1 MQRTRVAGRAKING
15 SVWRILWRLLKYIL
29 QKSHFALF
37 IAFFSVIVSA
47 GAAVIGTVFIQR
59 LIDDYITPLT
69 KATNPNFTPLLHV
82 VILMGAIYL
91 LGVLGT
97 LAYSQI
103 MIMTGQKLQKRVR
116 DDMFTHMQ
124 KLPLSYFDSNDYGD
138 IMSRYTNDVDTLRQM
153 VEQSF
158 PMFINAIFNIVFTLT
173 AMIALSPFLTLISLV
188 IFALSIFVVRTLSSK
203 SSQYFRLQQKS
214 LGNIDGY
221 IEEMLNGQKVVK
233 VFSHEKQSKAG
244 FDLRNE
250 DLRKDASMANGL
262 STMLFPI
269 MGNVGNILYVLIA
282 VVGGYFAVNHVTPI
296 TLGEIA
302 AFLQLSRSFSQPI
315 AQITMQLNSIIMGL
329 AGAQRMFQL
338 FDEPVE
344 KDSGNT
350 SLVYV
355 SEDTQHHL
363 VETSERT
370 DRWAWKTIESDGS
383 QKLTPVKG
391 HIVFNDVNFS
401 YDGKKTVLHHISLEA
416 KPGEKMAFVG
426 ATGAGKT
433 TITNMLNRFYDIS
446 SGKITYDGID
456 IRQIQ
461 KASLRLSMGIVLQD
475 TNLFTASIRDNIRYG
490 RLNATDE
497 EVVAAAKLA
506 NADSFIRNLPKGY
519 DTVIDGSGS
528 DLSQG
533 QRQLLSIARAAVADP
548 PTMIMDEATSSIDTR
563 TETLVQSGMDNLM
576 RGRTT
581 FVIAHRLSTIHN
593 SDDILV
599 IEDGRIIEEGNHEA
613 LMQEKGEY
621 YELYTGKT
629 ILE

>member
-1 MQRTRVAGRAKING
+1 MQRTRVAGRARIEG
-15 SVWRILWRLLKYIL
+15 SAWKILWRLFKYIL

-37 IAFFSVIVSA
+37 VAFFSIIVSA
-47 GAAVIGTVFIQR
+47 GAAVVGTLFIQR

-69 KATNPNFTPLLHV
+69 KVSNPDFTPLFH
-82 VILMGAIYL
+82 VILLMGGIYV
-91 LGVLGT
+91 LGVIGT
-97 LAYSQI
+97 LLYSQI
-103 MIMTGQKLQKRVR
+103 MIMTGQKLQKRIR

-124 KLPLSYFDSNDYGD
+124 KLPLRYFDSNDYGD

-153 VEQSF
+153 IEQSF
-158 PMFINAIFNIVFTLT
+158 PAFINAIFNVTFTLT
-173 AMIALSPFLTLISLV
+173 AMIALSPFLTVISLLV
-188 IFALSIFVVRTLSSK
+188 FALSIFVVRFLSGK
-203 SSQYFRLQQKS
+203 SSQFFRLQQKS

-244 FDLRNE
+244 FDLRNK

-296 TLGEIA
+296 TFGEIA

-355 SEDTQHHL
+355 SEDAQHHL

-506 NADSFIRNLPKGY
+506 NADSFIRDLPKGY

>member
-1 MQRTRVAGRAKING
+1 MQRARVAGRAKLNG
-15 SVWRILWRLLKYIL
+15 SAWKIMWRLLKYIL

-47 GAAVIGTVFIQR
+47 GAAVIGTLFIQR
-59 LIDDYITPLT
+59 LIDDYIMPLA
-69 KATNPNFTPLLHV
+69 KAANPNFTPLWHM
-82 VILMGAIYL
+82 IMLMGGIYL
-91 LGVLGT
+91 LGVIGT
-97 LAYSQI
+97 LLYSQI
-103 MIMTGQKLQKRVR
+103 MIMTGQKLQKRIR
-116 DDMFTHMQ
+116 DDMFSHMQ

-153 VEQSF
+153 IEQSF
-158 PMFINAIFNIVFTLT
+158 PMFINAIFNIVFTLV
-173 AMIALSPFLTLISLV
+173 AMISLSPFLTIVSLV
-188 IFALSIFVVRTLSSK
+188 VFALSILVVRKLSSK

-221 IEEMLNGQKVVK
+221 IEEMLNGQKIIK
-233 VFSHEKQSKAG
+233 VFSHEAQAKAG
-244 FDLRNE
+244 FDVRNE
-250 DLRKDASMANGL
+250 ELRKDASLANGL

-282 VVGGYFAVNHVTPI
+282 VIGGFFAVNQITPI

-315 AQITMQLNSIIMGL
+315 AQITMQLNAIIMGL

-344 KDSGNT
+344 QDSGNT
-350 SLVYV
+350 TLVYV
-355 SEDTQHHL
+355 TQNDHGEL
-363 VETSERT
+363 KETNERT
-370 DRWAWKTIESDGS
+370 DQWAWKTVTDEGHT
-383 QKLTPVKG
+383 QLTPVLG
-391 HIVFNDVNFS
+391 HIIFEDVSFS

-416 KPGEKMAFVG
+416 KPGQKMAFVG

-433 TITNMLNRFYDIS
+433 TITNMLNRFYDIE

-456 IRQIQ
+456 IKQIR
-461 KASLRLSMGIVLQD
+461 KASLRLSMGIVLQE
-475 TNLFTASIRDNIRYG
+475 TTLFTASIRDNIRYG

-506 NADSFIRNLPKGY
+506 NADGFIRNLPNGY

-533 QRQLLSIARAAVADP
+533 QRQLLSIARAAIADP

-563 TETLVQSGMDNLM
+563 TERLVQTGMDNLM
-576 RGRTT
+576 QDRTT
-581 FVIAHRLSTIHN
+581 FVIAHRLSTLHN
-593 SDDILV
+593 SDVILV
-599 IEDGRIIEEGNHEA
+599 IDDGRVVASGTHES
-613 LMQEKGEY
+613 LMAQKGEY

-629 ILE
+629 ALA

>member
-1 MQRTRVAGRAKING
+1 M
-15 SVWRILWRLLKYIL
+15 WRLLKYIL

-47 GAAVIGTVFIQR
+47 GAAVIGTLFIQR
-59 LIDDYITPLT
+59 LIDDYIMPLA
-69 KATNPNFTPLLHV
+69 KAANPNFTPLWHM
-82 VILMGAIYL
+82 IMLMGGIYL
-91 LGVLGT
+91 LGVIGT
-97 LAYSQI
+97 LLYSQI
-103 MIMTGQKLQKRVR
+103 MIMTGQKLQKRIR
-116 DDMFTHMQ
+116 DDMFSHMQ

-153 VEQSF
+153 IEQSF
-158 PMFINAIFNIVFTLT
+158 PMFINAIFNIVFTLV
-173 AMIALSPFLTLISLV
+173 AMISLSPFLTIVSLV
-188 IFALSIFVVRTLSSK
+188 VFALSILVVRKLSSK

-221 IEEMLNGQKVVK
+221 IEEMLNGQKVIK
-233 VFSHEKQSKAG
+233 VFSHEAQAKAG
-244 FDLRNE
+244 FDVRNE
-250 DLRKDASMANGL
+250 ELRKDASLANGL

-282 VVGGYFAVNHVTPI
+282 VIGGYFAVNQITPI

-315 AQITMQLNSIIMGL
+315 AQITMQLNAIIMGL

-344 KDSGNT
+344 QDSGNT
-350 SLVYV
+350 TLVYV
-355 SEDTQHHL
+355 TQNDHGEL
-363 VETSERT
+363 KETSERT
-370 DRWAWKTIESDGS
+370 DQWAWKTVTDEGHT
-383 QKLTPVKG
+383 QLTPVLG
-391 HIVFNDVNFS
+391 HIIFEDVSFS

-416 KPGEKMAFVG
+416 KPGQKMAFVG

-433 TITNMLNRFYDIS
+433 TITNMLNRFYDIE

-456 IRQIQ
+456 IKQIR
-461 KASLRLSMGIVLQD
+461 KASLRLSMGIVLQE
-475 TNLFTASIRDNIRYG
+475 TTLFTASIRDNIRYG

-506 NADSFIRNLPKGY
+506 NADGFIRNLPNGY

-533 QRQLLSIARAAVADP
+533 QRQLLSIARAAIADP

-563 TETLVQSGMDNLM
+563 TERLVQTGMDNLM
-576 RGRTT
+576 QDRTT
-581 FVIAHRLSTIHN
+581 FVIAHRLSTVHN
-593 SDDILV
+593 SDVILV
-599 IEDGRIIEEGNHEA
+599 IDDGRVVAAGTHES
-613 LMQEKGEY
+613 LMAQKGEY

-629 ILE
+629 ALA

>member
-1 MQRTRVAGRAKING
+1 MQRTRVAGRAKLNG
-15 SVWRILWRLLKYIL
+15 SAWQILWRLLKYIM

-47 GAAVIGTVFIQR
+47 GASVVGTLFIQR
-59 LIDDYITPLT
+59 LIDDYITPLL
-69 KATNPNFTPLLHV
+69 KVAHPNFTPLFHMI
-82 VILMGAIYL
+82 ILMGAIYL
-91 LGVLGT
+91 LGVIGT
-97 LAYSQI
+97 LLYSQL
-103 MIMTGQKLQKRVR
+103 MIMTGQKLQKRIR
-116 DDMFTHMQ
+116 DEMFTHMQ
-124 KLPLSYFDSNDYGD
+124 ELPLSYFDSNDYGD
-138 IMSRYTNDVDTLRQM
+138 VMSRYKNDVDTLRQM

-158 PMFINAIFNIVFTLT
+158 PMFINAIFNMVFTLT
-173 AMIALSPFLTLISLV
+173 AMITLSPTLTIISLLV
-188 IFALSIFVVRTLSSK
+188 FALSIFIVRKLSSK
-203 SSQYFRLQQKS
+203 SSEYFRKQQTA

-221 IEEMLNGQKVVK
+221 IEEMLNGQKVIK
-233 VFSHEKQSKAG
+233 VFSHEDQSKAG
-244 FDLRNE
+244 FDTRNE
-250 DLRKDASMANGL
+250 DLRQDASMANGL

-302 AFLQLSRSFSQPI
+302 AFVQLSRSFSQPI

-344 KDSGNT
+344 QDSGNT
-350 SLVYV
+350 TLVYV
-355 SEDTQHHL
+355 QEDAQHNL
-363 VETSERT
+363 TETSDRT
-370 DRWAWKTIESDGS
+370 DKWAWKTVETDGS
-383 QKLTPVKG
+383 VKLTPVKG
-391 HIVFNDVNFS
+391 HIEFKDVSFS
-401 YDGKKTVLHHISLEA
+401 YDGKKTVLHHISLDA

-446 SGKITYDGID
+446 SGKIIYDGID
-456 IRQIQ
+456 IKQIQ

-490 RLNATDE
+490 RLDATNE
-497 EVVAAAKLA
+497 EVVVAAKLA
-506 NADSFIRNLPKGY
+506 NADSFIRNLPKVY
-519 DTVIDGSGS
+519 DTIIDGSGS

-533 QRQLLSIARAAVADP
+533 QRQLLSIARAAIADP

-563 TETLVQSGMDNLM
+563 TEALVQSGMDNLM
-576 RGRTT
+576 HGRTT
-581 FVIAHRLSTIHN
+581 FVIAHRLSTIHK

-613 LMQEKGEY
+613 LMQNKGEY

>member
-1 MQRTRVAGRAKING
+1 
-15 SVWRILWRLLKYIL
+15 
-29 QKSHFALF
+29 
-37 IAFFSVIVSA
+37 
-47 GAAVIGTVFIQR
+47 
-59 LIDDYITPLT
+59 
-69 KATNPNFTPLLHV
+69 
-82 VILMGAIYL
+82 
-91 LGVLGT
+91 
-97 LAYSQI
+97 
-103 MIMTGQKLQKRVR
+103 
-116 DDMFTHMQ
+116 
-124 KLPLSYFDSNDYGD
+124 
-138 IMSRYTNDVDTLRQM
+138 
-153 VEQSF
+153 
-158 PMFINAIFNIVFTLT
+158 
-173 AMIALSPFLTLISLV
+173 
-188 IFALSIFVVRTLSSK
+188 
-203 SSQYFRLQQKS
+203 
-214 LGNIDGY
+214 
-221 IEEMLNGQKVVK
+221 
-233 VFSHEKQSKAG
+233 
-244 FDLRNE
+244 
-250 DLRKDASMANGL
+250 
-262 STMLFPI
+262 MLFPI

-302 AFLQLSRSFSQPI
+302 AFVQLSRSFSQPI

-344 KDSGNT
+344 QDSGNT
-350 SLVYV
+350 TLVYV
-355 SEDTQHHL
+355 QEDAQHNL
-363 VETSERT
+363 TETSDRT
-370 DRWAWKTIESDGS
+370 DKWAWKTVETDGS
-383 QKLTPVKG
+383 VKLTPVKG
-391 HIVFNDVNFS
+391 HIEFKDVSFS
-401 YDGKKTVLHHISLEA
+401 YDGKKTVLHHISLDA

-446 SGKITYDGID
+446 SGQIIYDGID
-456 IRQIQ
+456 IKQIQ

-475 TNLFTASIRDNIRYG
+475 TNLFTASIRDNIHYG
-490 RLNATDE
+490 RLDATNE

-533 QRQLLSIARAAVADP
+533 QRQLLSIARAAIADP

-563 TETLVQSGMDNLM
+563 TEALVQSGMDNLM
-576 RGRTT
+576 HGRTT

-613 LMQEKGEY
+613 LMQNKGEY

>member
-1 MQRTRVAGRAKING
+1 MQRARVAGRAKLNG
-15 SVWRILWRLLKYIL
+15 SAWKIMWRLLKYIL

-47 GAAVIGTVFIQR
+47 GAAVIGTLFIQR
-59 LIDDYITPLT
+59 LIDDYIMPLA
-69 KATNPNFTPLLHV
+69 KAANPNFTPLWHM
-82 VILMGAIYL
+82 IMLMGGIYL
-91 LGVLGT
+91 LGVIGT
-97 LAYSQI
+97 LLYSQI
-103 MIMTGQKLQKRVR
+103 MIMTGQKLQKRIR
-116 DDMFTHMQ
+116 DDMFSHMQ

-153 VEQSF
+153 IEQSF
-158 PMFINAIFNIVFTLT
+158 PMFINAIFNIVFTLV
-173 AMIALSPFLTLISLV
+173 AMISLSPFLTIVSLV
-188 IFALSIFVVRTLSSK
+188 VFALSILVVRKLSSK

-221 IEEMLNGQKVVK
+221 IEEMLNGQKVIK
-233 VFSHEKQSKAG
+233 VFSHEAQAKAG
-244 FDLRNE
+244 FDVRNE
-250 DLRKDASMANGL
+250 ELRKDASLANGL

-282 VVGGYFAVNHVTPI
+282 VIGGYFAVNQITPI

-315 AQITMQLNSIIMGL
+315 AQITMQLNAIIMGL

-344 KDSGNT
+344 QDSGNT
-350 SLVYV
+350 TLVYV
-355 SEDTQHHL
+355 TQNDHGEL
-363 VETSERT
+363 KETSERT
-370 DRWAWKTIESDGS
+370 DQWAWKTVTDEGHT
-383 QKLTPVKG
+383 QLTPVLG
-391 HIVFNDVNFS
+391 HIIFEDVSFS

-416 KPGEKMAFVG
+416 KPGQKMAFVG

-433 TITNMLNRFYDIS
+433 TITNMLNRFYDIE

-456 IRQIQ
+456 IKQIR
-461 KASLRLSMGIVLQD
+461 KASLRLSMGIVLQE
-475 TNLFTASIRDNIRYG
+475 TTLFTASIRDNIRYG

-506 NADSFIRNLPKGY
+506 NADGFIRNLPNGY

-533 QRQLLSIARAAVADP
+533 QRQLLSIARAAIADP

-563 TETLVQSGMDNLM
+563 TERLVQTGMDNLM
-576 RGRTT
+576 QDRTT
-581 FVIAHRLSTIHN
+581 FVIAHRLSTVHN
-593 SDDILV
+593 SDVILV
-599 IEDGRIIEEGNHEA
+599 IDDGRVVAAGTHES
-613 LMQEKGEY
+613 LMAQKGEY

-629 ILE
+629 ALA

>member
-1 MQRTRVAGRAKING
+1 MQRTRVAGRARIEG
-15 SVWRILWRLLKYIL
+15 SAWKILWRLFKYIL

-37 IAFFSVIVSA
+37 VAFFSIIVSA
-47 GAAVIGTVFIQR
+47 GAAVVGTLFIQR

-69 KATNPNFTPLLHV
+69 KVSNPDFTPLFH
-82 VILMGAIYL
+82 VILLMGGIYV
-91 LGVLGT
+91 LGVIGT
-97 LAYSQI
+97 LLYSQI
-103 MIMTGQKLQKRVR
+103 MIMTGQKLQKRIR

-124 KLPLSYFDSNDYGD
+124 KLPLRYFDSNDYGD

-153 VEQSF
+153 IEQSF
-158 PMFINAIFNIVFTLT
+158 PAFINAIFNVTFTLT
-173 AMIALSPFLTLISLV
+173 AMIALSPFLTVISLLV
-188 IFALSIFVVRTLSSK
+188 FALSIFVVRFLSGK
-203 SSQYFRLQQKS
+203 SSQFFRLQQKS

-221 IEEMLNGQKVVK
+221 IEEMLNGQKVIK

-244 FDLRNE
+244 FDTRNE
-250 DLRKDASMANGL
+250 DLRRDASLANGL

-269 MGNVGNILYVLIA
+269 MGNAGNILYILIA
-282 VVGGYFAVNHVTPI
+282 VVGGYFAVNHVTAI

-344 KDSGNT
+344 QDSGNT

-355 SEDTQHHL
+355 LEDTQHHL

-391 HIVFNDVNFS
+391 HIVFDDVNFS

-506 NADSFIRNLPKGY
+506 NADSFIRDLPKGY

>member
-1 MQRTRVAGRAKING
+1 MQRARVAGRAKLNG
-15 SVWRILWRLLKYIL
+15 SAWKIMWRLLKYIL

-47 GAAVIGTVFIQR
+47 GAAVIGTLFIQR
-59 LIDDYITPLT
+59 LIDDYIMPLA
-69 KATNPNFTPLLHV
+69 KAANPNFTPLWHM
-82 VILMGAIYL
+82 IMLMGGIYL
-91 LGVLGT
+91 LGVIGT
-97 LAYSQI
+97 LLYSQI
-103 MIMTGQKLQKRVR
+103 MIMTGQKLQKRIR
-116 DDMFTHMQ
+116 DDMFSHMQ

-153 VEQSF
+153 IEQSF
-158 PMFINAIFNIVFTLT
+158 PMFINAIFNIVFTLV
-173 AMIALSPFLTLISLV
+173 AMISLSPFLTIVSLV
-188 IFALSIFVVRTLSSK
+188 VFALSILVVRKLSSK

-221 IEEMLNGQKVVK
+221 IEEMLNGQKVIK
-233 VFSHEKQSKAG
+233 VFSHEAQAKVG
-244 FDLRNE
+244 FDVRNE
-250 DLRKDASMANGL
+250 ELRKDASLANGL

-282 VVGGYFAVNHVTPI
+282 VIGGYFAVNQITPI

-315 AQITMQLNSIIMGL
+315 AQITMQLNAIIMGL

-344 KDSGNT
+344 QDSGNT
-350 SLVYV
+350 TLVYV
-355 SEDTQHHL
+355 TQNDHGEL
-363 VETSERT
+363 KETSERT
-370 DRWAWKTIESDGS
+370 DRWAWKTVTDEGHT
-383 QKLTPVKG
+383 QLTPVLG
-391 HIVFNDVNFS
+391 HIIFEDVSFS

-416 KPGEKMAFVG
+416 KPGQKMAFVG

-433 TITNMLNRFYDIS
+433 TITNMLNRFYDIE

-456 IRQIQ
+456 IKQIR
-461 KASLRLSMGIVLQD
+461 KASLRLSMGIVLQE
-475 TNLFTASIRDNIRYG
+475 TTLFTASIRDNIRYG

-506 NADSFIRNLPKGY
+506 NADGFIRNLPNGY

-533 QRQLLSIARAAVADP
+533 QRQLLSIARAAIADP

-563 TETLVQSGMDNLM
+563 TERLVQTGMDNLM
-576 RGRTT
+576 QDRTT
-581 FVIAHRLSTIHN
+581 FVIAHRLSTVHN
-593 SDDILV
+593 SDVILV
-599 IEDGRIIEEGNHEA
+599 IDDGRVVASGTHES
-613 LMQEKGEY
+613 LMAQKGEY

-629 ILE
+629 ALA

>member
-1 MQRTRVAGRAKING
+1 MQRTRVAGRAKLDG
-15 SVWRILWRLLKYIL
+15 SAWKILWRLLRYIL
-29 QKSHFALF
+29 QKSRFALF

-47 GAAVIGTVFIQR
+47 GAAVIGTLFIQR
-59 LIDDYITPLT
+59 LIDDYITPLM
-69 KATNPNFTPLLHV
+69 KAANPNFTPLLHA
-82 VILMGAIYL
+82 VIIMGAIYL
-91 LGVLGT
+91 LGVIGT
-97 LAYSQI
+97 LMYSQI
-103 MIMTGQKLQKRVR
+103 MIMTGQKLQNRIR
-116 DDMFTHMQ
+116 DDMFKHMQ

-158 PMFINAIFNIVFTLT
+158 PMFINAIFNIVFTLS
-173 AMIALSPFLTLISLV
+173 AMIALSPFLTVVSLL

-203 SSQYFRLQQKS
+203 SSAYFRLQQKS
-214 LGNIDGY
+214 LGDIDGY
-221 IEEMLNGQKVVK
+221 IEEMLNGQKVIK
-233 VFSHEKQSKAG
+233 IFSHEKQSKAG
-244 FDLRNE
+244 FDVRNE
-250 DLRKDASMANGL
+250 ELRRDASLANGL

-282 VVGGYFAVNHVTPI
+282 VVGGYFAVNHVTAI

-315 AQITMQLNSIIMGL
+315 AQITMQLNAIIMGL

-344 KDSGNT
+344 QDSGNT
-350 SLVYV
+350 TLVYV
-355 SEDTQHHL
+355 TENAQHEL
-363 VETSERT
+363 VETDHRT
-370 DRWAWKTIESDGS
+370 EQWAWKSVATDGAVT
-383 QKLTPVKG
+383 LTPVKG
-391 HIVFNDVNFS
+391 HIVFEDVNFS
-401 YDGKKTVLHHISLEA
+401 YDGKKTILHHISLEA

-456 IRQIQ
+456 IKQIK

-475 TNLFTASIRDNIRYG
+475 TTLFTASIRDNIRYG

-497 EVVAAAKLA
+497 EVVQAAKLA
-506 NADSFIRNLPKGY
+506 NADSFIRSLPHGY

-533 QRQLLSIARAAVADP
+533 QRQLLSIARAAIADP

-563 TETLVQSGMDNLM
+563 TETMVQTGMDNLM
-576 RGRTT
+576 KGRTT
-581 FVIAHRLSTIHN
+581 FVIAHRLSTVHN
-593 SDDILV
+593 SDEILV
-599 IEDGRIIEEGNHEA
+599 IEDGRIIEDGNHEA
-613 LMQEKGEY
+613 LMKEKGEY

-629 ILE
+629 ALE

>member
-1 MQRTRVAGRAKING
+1 MQRTRVAGRAKLNG
-15 SVWRILWRLLKYIL
+15 SAWQILWRLLKYIM

-47 GAAVIGTVFIQR
+47 GASVVGTLFIQR
-59 LIDDYITPLT
+59 LIDDYITPLL
-69 KATNPNFTPLLHV
+69 KVAHPNFTPLFHMI
-82 VILMGAIYL
+82 ILMGAIYL
-91 LGVLGT
+91 LGVIGT
-97 LAYSQI
+97 LLYSQL
-103 MIMTGQKLQKRVR
+103 MIMTGQKLQKRIR
-116 DDMFTHMQ
+116 DEMFTHMQ
-124 KLPLSYFDSNDYGD
+124 ELPLSYFDSNDYGD
-138 IMSRYTNDVDTLRQM
+138 VMSRYKNDVDTLRQM

-158 PMFINAIFNIVFTLT
+158 PMFINAIFNMVFTLT
-173 AMIALSPFLTLISLV
+173 AMITLSPTLTIISLLV
-188 IFALSIFVVRTLSSK
+188 FALSIFIVRKLSSK
-203 SSQYFRLQQKS
+203 SSEYFRKQQTA

-221 IEEMLNGQKVVK
+221 IEEMLNGQKVIK
-233 VFSHEKQSKAG
+233 VFSHEDQSKAG
-244 FDLRNE
+244 FDTRNE
-250 DLRKDASMANGL
+250 DLRQDASMANGL

-302 AFLQLSRSFSQPI
+302 AFVQLSRSFSQPI

-344 KDSGNT
+344 QDSGNT
-350 SLVYV
+350 TLVYV
-355 SEDTQHHL
+355 QEDAQHNL
-363 VETSERT
+363 TETSDRT
-370 DRWAWKTIESDGS
+370 DKWAWKTVETDGS
-383 QKLTPVKG
+383 VKLTPVKG
-391 HIVFNDVNFS
+391 HIEFKDVSFS
-401 YDGKKTVLHHISLEA
+401 YDGKKTVLHHISLDA

-446 SGKITYDGID
+446 SGQIIYDGID
-456 IRQIQ
+456 IKQIQ

-490 RLNATDE
+490 RLDATNE
-497 EVVAAAKLA
+497 EVVVAAKLA
-506 NADSFIRNLPKGY
+506 NADSFIRNLPKVY
-519 DTVIDGSGS
+519 DTIIDGSGS

-533 QRQLLSIARAAVADP
+533 QRQLLSIARAAIADP

-563 TETLVQSGMDNLM
+563 TEALVQSGMDNLM
-576 RGRTT
+576 HGRTT
-581 FVIAHRLSTIHN
+581 FVIAHRLSTIHK

-613 LMQEKGEY
+613 LMQNKGEY

>member
-1 MQRTRVAGRAKING
+1 MQRTRVVGRARIEG
-15 SVWRILWRLLKYIL
+15 SAWKILWRLFKYIL

-37 IAFFSVIVSA
+37 VAFFSIIVSA
-47 GAAVIGTVFIQR
+47 GAAVVGTLFIQR

-69 KATNPNFTPLLHV
+69 KVSNPDFTPLFH
-82 VILMGAIYL
+82 VILLMGGIYV
-91 LGVLGT
+91 LGVIGT
-97 LAYSQI
+97 LLYSQI
-103 MIMTGQKLQKRVR
+103 MIMTGQKLQKRIR

-124 KLPLSYFDSNDYGD
+124 KLPLRYFDSNDYGD

-153 VEQSF
+153 IEQSF
-158 PMFINAIFNIVFTLT
+158 PAFINAIFNVTFTLT
-173 AMIALSPFLTLISLV
+173 AMIALSPFLTVISLLV
-188 IFALSIFVVRTLSSK
+188 FALSIFVVRFLSGK
-203 SSQYFRLQQKS
+203 SSQFFRLQQKS

-244 FDLRNE
+244 FDLRNK

-355 SEDTQHHL
+355 SEDAQHHL

-506 NADSFIRNLPKGY
+506 NADSFIRDLPKGY

>member
-1 MQRTRVAGRAKING
+1 MQRTRVAGRAKLDG
-15 SVWRILWRLLKYIL
+15 SAWQILWRLLKYIM

-47 GAAVIGTVFIQR
+47 GASVVGTLFIQR
-59 LIDDYITPLT
+59 LIDDYITPLM
-69 KATNPNFTPLLHV
+69 KVAHPNFTPLLHMI
-82 VILMGAIYL
+82 ILMGAIYL
-91 LGVLGT
+91 LGVIGT
-97 LAYSQI
+97 LLYSQL
-103 MIMTGQKLQKRVR
+103 MIMTGQKLQKRIR
-116 DDMFTHMQ
+116 DEMFTHMQ
-124 KLPLSYFDSNDYGD
+124 QLPLSYFDSNDYGD
-138 IMSRYTNDVDTLRQM
+138 VMSRYTNDVDTLRQM

-158 PMFINAIFNIVFTLT
+158 PMFINALFNVVFTLT
-173 AMIALSPFLTLISLV
+173 AMITLSPTLTIISLIV
-188 IFALSIFVVRTLSSK
+188 FALSIFIVRKLSSK
-203 SSQYFRLQQKS
+203 SSYYFRMQQKA

-221 IEEMLNGQKVVK
+221 IEEMLNGQKVIK
-233 VFSHEKQSKAG
+233 VFSHEDQAKAG
-244 FDLRNE
+244 FDKRNE
-250 DLRKDASMANGL
+250 ALRQDASMANGL

-282 VVGGYFAVNHVTPI
+282 VVGGYFAVNHITPI

-302 AFLQLSRSFSQPI
+302 AFVQLSRSFSQPI

-344 KDSGNT
+344 QDSGDT
-350 SLVYV
+350 TLVYV
-355 SEDTQHHL
+355 TENEQHEL
-363 VETSERT
+363 TETSERT
-370 DRWAWKTIESDGS
+370 DKWAWKTPEKDGNV
-383 QKLTPVKG
+383 KLTPVKG
-391 HIVFNDVNFS
+391 HIEFKDVSFS
-401 YDGKKTVLHHISLEA
+401 YDGKKTVLHHISLDA

-446 SGKITYDGID
+446 SGQILYDGID
-456 IRQIQ
+456 IQNIQ

-497 EVVAAAKLA
+497 EAVEAAKLA

-533 QRQLLSIARAAVADP
+533 QRQLLSIARAAIADP

-563 TETLVQSGMDNLM
+563 TEALVQSGMDNLM
-576 RGRTT
+576 KGRTT

-593 SDDILV
+593 SDEILV
-599 IEDGRIIEEGNHEA
+599 IEDGRIIEAGNHES

>member
-1 MQRTRVAGRAKING
+1 MQRTRVAGRARIEG
-15 SVWRILWRLLKYIL
+15 SAWKILWRLFKYIL

-37 IAFFSVIVSA
+37 VAFFSIIVSA
-47 GAAVIGTVFIQR
+47 GAAVVGTLFIQR

-69 KATNPNFTPLLHV
+69 KVSNPDFTPLFH
-82 VILMGAIYL
+82 VILLMGGIYV
-91 LGVLGT
+91 LGVIGT
-97 LAYSQI
+97 LLYSQI
-103 MIMTGQKLQKRVR
+103 MIMTGQKLQKRIR

-124 KLPLSYFDSNDYGD
+124 KLPLRYFDSNDYGD

-153 VEQSF
+153 IEQSF
-158 PMFINAIFNIVFTLT
+158 PAFINAIFNVTFTLT
-173 AMIALSPFLTLISLV
+173 AMIALSPFLTVISLLV
-188 IFALSIFVVRTLSSK
+188 FALSIFVVRFLSGK
-203 SSQYFRLQQKS
+203 SSQFFRLQQKS

-244 FDLRNE
+244 FDLRNK

-355 SEDTQHHL
+355 SEDAQHHL

-506 NADSFIRNLPKGY
+506 NADSFIRDLPKGY

>member
-1 MQRTRVAGRAKING
+1 MQRARVAGRAKLNG
-15 SVWRILWRLLKYIL
+15 SAWKIMWRLLKYIL

-47 GAAVIGTVFIQR
+47 GAAVIGTLFIQR
-59 LIDDYITPLT
+59 LIDDYIMPLA
-69 KATNPNFTPLLHV
+69 KAANPNFTPLWHM
-82 VILMGAIYL
+82 IMLMGGIYL
-91 LGVLGT
+91 LGVIGT
-97 LAYSQI
+97 LLYSQI
-103 MIMTGQKLQKRVR
+103 MIMTGQKLQKRIR
-116 DDMFTHMQ
+116 DDMFSHMQ

-153 VEQSF
+153 IEQSF
-158 PMFINAIFNIVFTLT
+158 PMFINAIFNIVFTLV
-173 AMIALSPFLTLISLV
+173 AMISLSPFLTIVSLV
-188 IFALSIFVVRTLSSK
+188 VFALSILVVRKLSSK

-221 IEEMLNGQKVVK
+221 IEEMLNGQKIIK
-233 VFSHEKQSKAG
+233 VFSHEAQAKAG
-244 FDLRNE
+244 FDVRNE
-250 DLRKDASMANGL
+250 ELRKDASLANGL

-282 VVGGYFAVNHVTPI
+282 VIGGYFAVNQITPI

-315 AQITMQLNSIIMGL
+315 AQITMQLNAIIMGL

-344 KDSGNT
+344 QDSGNT
-350 SLVYV
+350 TLVYV
-355 SEDTQHHL
+355 TQNDHGEL
-363 VETSERT
+363 KETNERT
-370 DRWAWKTIESDGS
+370 DQWAWKTVTDEGHT
-383 QKLTPVKG
+383 QLTPVLG
-391 HIVFNDVNFS
+391 HIIFEDVSFS

-416 KPGEKMAFVG
+416 KPGQKMAFVG

-433 TITNMLNRFYDIS
+433 TITNMLNRFYDIE

-456 IRQIQ
+456 IKQIR
-461 KASLRLSMGIVLQD
+461 KASLRLSMGIVLQE
-475 TNLFTASIRDNIRYG
+475 TTLFTASIRDNIRYG

-506 NADSFIRNLPKGY
+506 NADGFIRNLPNGY

-533 QRQLLSIARAAVADP
+533 QRQLLSIARAAIADP

-563 TETLVQSGMDNLM
+563 TERLVQTGMDNLM
-576 RGRTT
+576 QDRTT
-581 FVIAHRLSTIHN
+581 FVIAHRLSTLHN
-593 SDDILV
+593 SDVILV
-599 IEDGRIIEEGNHEA
+599 IDDGRVVASGTHES
-613 LMQEKGEY
+613 LMAQKGEY

-629 ILE
+629 ALA

>member
-1 MQRTRVAGRAKING
+1 MQRTRVAGRAKLDG
-15 SVWRILWRLLKYIL
+15 SAWQILWRLLKYIL

-47 GAAVIGTVFIQR
+47 GASVIGTLFIQR
-59 LIDDYITPLT
+59 LIDDYITPLM
-69 KATNPNFTPLLHV
+69 KVAHPNFTPLLHMI
-82 VILMGAIYL
+82 ILMGAIYL
-91 LGVLGT
+91 LGVVGT
-97 LAYSQI
+97 LLYSQL
-103 MIMTGQKLQKRVR
+103 MIMTGQKLQKRIR
-116 DDMFTHMQ
+116 DEMFTHMQ

-138 IMSRYTNDVDTLRQM
+138 VMSRYTNDVDTLRQM

-158 PMFINAIFNIVFTLT
+158 PMFINALFNIVFTLT
-173 AMIALSPFLTLISLV
+173 AMITLSPMLTIISLV
-188 IFALSIFVVRTLSSK
+188 IFALSVFIVRKLSSK
-203 SSQYFRLQQKS
+203 SSYYFRMQQKS

-221 IEEMLNGQKVVK
+221 IEEMLNGQKVIK

-244 FDLRNE
+244 FDTRNE
-250 DLRKDASMANGL
+250 ELRQDASMANGL

-282 VVGGYFAVNHVTPI
+282 VVGGYLAVNHVTPI

-302 AFLQLSRSFSQPI
+302 AFVQLSRSFSQPI

-344 KDSGNT
+344 QDSGNT
-350 SLVYV
+350 TLVYV
-355 SEDTQHHL
+355 TENEQHVL
-363 VETSERT
+363 TETSDRT
-370 DRWAWKTIESDGS
+370 DKWAWKTVEADGTV
-383 QKLTPVKG
+383 KLIPVKG
-391 HIVFNDVNFS
+391 HIQFKDVSFS
-401 YDGKKTVLHHISLEA
+401 YDGKKTVLHHISLDA

-446 SGKITYDGID
+446 SGQIIYDGID
-456 IRQIQ
+456 IKQIQ

-490 RLNATDE
+490 RLEATDE
-497 EVVAAAKLA
+497 EVIAAAKLA
-506 NADSFIRNLPKGY
+506 NADSFIRNLPRGY

-533 QRQLLSIARAAVADP
+533 QRQLLSIARAAIADP

-563 TETLVQSGMDNLM
+563 TEALVQSGMDNLM
-576 RGRTT
+576 KGRTT

-593 SDDILV
+593 SDEILV
-599 IEDGRIIEEGNHEA
+599 IEDGKIIEAGNHES
-613 LMQEKGEY
+613 LMEEKGEY

>member
-1 MQRTRVAGRAKING
+1 MQRTRVAGRAKLDG
-15 SVWRILWRLLKYIL
+15 SAWQILWRLLKYIM

-47 GAAVIGTVFIQR
+47 GASVVGTLFIQR
-59 LIDDYITPLT
+59 LIDDYITPLM
-69 KATNPNFTPLLHV
+69 KVAHPNFTPLLHMI
-82 VILMGAIYL
+82 ILMGAIYL
-91 LGVLGT
+91 LGVIGT
-97 LAYSQI
+97 LLYSQL
-103 MIMTGQKLQKRVR
+103 MIMTGQKLQKRIR
-116 DDMFTHMQ
+116 DEMFTHMQ
-124 KLPLSYFDSNDYGD
+124 QLPLSYFDSNDYGD
-138 IMSRYTNDVDTLRQM
+138 VMSRYTNDVDTLRQM

-158 PMFINAIFNIVFTLT
+158 PMFINALFNVVFTLT
-173 AMIALSPFLTLISLV
+173 AMITLSPTLTIISLIV
-188 IFALSIFVVRTLSSK
+188 FALSIFIVRKLSSK
-203 SSQYFRLQQKS
+203 SSYYFRMQQKA

-221 IEEMLNGQKVVK
+221 IEEMLNGQKVIK
-233 VFSHEKQSKAG
+233 VFSHEDQAKAG
-244 FDLRNE
+244 FDKRNE
-250 DLRKDASMANGL
+250 ALRQDASMANGL

-282 VVGGYFAVNHVTPI
+282 VVGGYFAVNHITPI

-302 AFLQLSRSFSQPI
+302 AFVQLSRSFSQPI

-344 KDSGNT
+344 QDSGDT
-350 SLVYV
+350 TLVYV
-355 SEDTQHHL
+355 TENEQHEL
-363 VETSERT
+363 TETSERT
-370 DRWAWKTIESDGS
+370 DKWAWKTPEKDGNV
-383 QKLTPVKG
+383 KLTPVKG
-391 HIVFNDVNFS
+391 HIEFKDVSFS
-401 YDGKKTVLHHISLEA
+401 YDGKKTVLHHISLDA

-446 SGKITYDGID
+446 SGQILYDGID
-456 IRQIQ
+456 IQNIQ

-497 EVVAAAKLA
+497 EVVEAAKLA
-506 NADSFIRNLPKGY
+506 NADSFIRNLLKGY

-533 QRQLLSIARAAVADP
+533 QRQLLSIARAAIADP

-563 TETLVQSGMDNLM
+563 TEALVQSGMDNLM
-576 RGRTT
+576 KGRTT

-593 SDDILV
+593 SDEILV
-599 IEDGRIIEEGNHEA
+599 IEDGRIIEAGNHES

>member
-1 MQRTRVAGRAKING
+1 MQRARVAGRAKLNG
-15 SVWRILWRLLKYIL
+15 SAWKIMWRLLKYIL

-47 GAAVIGTVFIQR
+47 GAAVIGTLFIQR
-59 LIDDYITPLT
+59 LIDDYIMPLA
-69 KATNPNFTPLLHV
+69 KAANPNFTPLWHM
-82 VILMGAIYL
+82 IMLMGGIYL
-91 LGVLGT
+91 LGVIGT
-97 LAYSQI
+97 LLYSQI
-103 MIMTGQKLQKRVR
+103 MIMTGQKLQKRIR
-116 DDMFTHMQ
+116 DDMFSHMQ

-153 VEQSF
+153 IEQSF
-158 PMFINAIFNIVFTLT
+158 PMFINAIFNIVFTLV
-173 AMIALSPFLTLISLV
+173 AMISLSPFLTIVSLV
-188 IFALSIFVVRTLSSK
+188 VFALSILVVRKLSSK

-221 IEEMLNGQKVVK
+221 IEEMLNGQKVIK
-233 VFSHEKQSKAG
+233 VFSHEAQAKAG
-244 FDLRNE
+244 FDVRNE
-250 DLRKDASMANGL
+250 ELRKDASLANGL

-282 VVGGYFAVNHVTPI
+282 VIGGYFAVNQITPI

-315 AQITMQLNSIIMGL
+315 AQITMQLNAIIMGL

-344 KDSGNT
+344 QDSGNT
-350 SLVYV
+350 TLVYV
-355 SEDTQHHL
+355 TQNDHGEL
-363 VETSERT
+363 KETSERT
-370 DRWAWKTIESDGS
+370 DQWAWKTVTDEGHT
-383 QKLTPVKG
+383 QLTPVLG
-391 HIVFNDVNFS
+391 HIIFEDVSFS

-416 KPGEKMAFVG
+416 KPGQKMAFVG

-433 TITNMLNRFYDIS
+433 TITNMLNRFYDIE

-456 IRQIQ
+456 IKQIR
-461 KASLRLSMGIVLQD
+461 KASLRLSMGIVLQE
-475 TNLFTASIRDNIRYG
+475 TTLFTASIRDNIRYG

-506 NADSFIRNLPKGY
+506 NADGFIRNLPNGY

-533 QRQLLSIARAAVADP
+533 QRQLLSIARAAIADP

-563 TETLVQSGMDNLM
+563 TERLVQTGMDNLM
-576 RGRTT
+576 QDRTT
-581 FVIAHRLSTIHN
+581 FVIAHRLSTVHN
-593 SDDILV
+593 SDVILV
-599 IEDGRIIEEGNHEA
+599 IDDGRVVVAGTHES
-613 LMQEKGEY
+613 LMAQKGEY

-629 ILE
+629 ALA

>member
-1 MQRTRVAGRAKING
+1 MQRTRVAGRARIEG
-15 SVWRILWRLLKYIL
+15 SAWKILWRLFKYIL

-37 IAFFSVIVSA
+37 VAFFSIIVSA
-47 GAAVIGTVFIQR
+47 GAAVVGTLFIQR

-69 KATNPNFTPLLHV
+69 KVSNPDFTPLFH
-82 VILMGAIYL
+82 VILLMGGIYV
-91 LGVLGT
+91 LGVIGT
-97 LAYSQI
+97 LLYSQI
-103 MIMTGQKLQKRVR
+103 MIMTGQKLQKRIR

-124 KLPLSYFDSNDYGD
+124 KLPLRYFDSNDYGD

-153 VEQSF
+153 IEQSF
-158 PMFINAIFNIVFTLT
+158 PAFINAIFNVTFTLT
-173 AMIALSPFLTLISLV
+173 AMIALSPFLTVISLLV
-188 IFALSIFVVRTLSSK
+188 FALSIFVVRFLSGK
-203 SSQYFRLQQKS
+203 SSQFFRLQQKS

-244 FDLRNE
+244 FDLRNK

-355 SEDTQHHL
+355 SEDAQHYL

-506 NADSFIRNLPKGY
+506 NADSFIRDLPKGY

>member
-1 MQRTRVAGRAKING
+1 MQRTRVAGRAKLNG
-15 SVWRILWRLLKYIL
+15 SAWQILWRLLKYIM

-47 GAAVIGTVFIQR
+47 GASVVGTLFIQR
-59 LIDDYITPLT
+59 LIDDYITPLL
-69 KATNPNFTPLLHV
+69 KVAHPNFTPLFHMI
-82 VILMGAIYL
+82 ILMGAIYL
-91 LGVLGT
+91 LGVIGT
-97 LAYSQI
+97 LLYSQL
-103 MIMTGQKLQKRVR
+103 MIMTGQKLQKRIR
-116 DDMFTHMQ
+116 DEMFTHMQ
-124 KLPLSYFDSNDYGD
+124 ELPLSYFDSNDYGD
-138 IMSRYTNDVDTLRQM
+138 VMSRYTNDVDTLRQM

-158 PMFINAIFNIVFTLT
+158 PMFINAIFNMVFTLT
-173 AMIALSPFLTLISLV
+173 AMITLSPTLTIISLLV
-188 IFALSIFVVRTLSSK
+188 FALSIFIVRKLSSK
-203 SSQYFRLQQKS
+203 SSEYFRKQQTA

-221 IEEMLNGQKVVK
+221 IEEMLNGQKVIK
-233 VFSHEKQSKAG
+233 VFSHEDQSKAG
-244 FDLRNE
+244 FDTRNE
-250 DLRKDASMANGL
+250 DLRQDASMANGL

-302 AFLQLSRSFSQPI
+302 AFVQLSRSFSQPI

-344 KDSGNT
+344 QDSGNT
-350 SLVYV
+350 TLVYV
-355 SEDTQHHL
+355 QEDAQHNL
-363 VETSERT
+363 TETSDRT
-370 DRWAWKTIESDGS
+370 DKWAWKTVETDGS
-383 QKLTPVKG
+383 VKLTPVKG
-391 HIVFNDVNFS
+391 HIEFKDVSFS
-401 YDGKKTVLHHISLEA
+401 YDGKKTVLHHISLDA

-446 SGKITYDGID
+446 SGQIIYDGID
-456 IRQIQ
+456 IKQIQ

-490 RLNATDE
+490 RLDATNE

-533 QRQLLSIARAAVADP
+533 QRQLLSIARAAIADP

-563 TETLVQSGMDNLM
+563 TEALVQSGMDNLM
-576 RGRTT
+576 HGRTT

-613 LMQEKGEY
+613 LMQNKGEY

>member
-1 MQRTRVAGRAKING
+1 MQRTRVAGRARIEG
-15 SVWRILWRLLKYIL
+15 SAWKILWRLFKYIL

-37 IAFFSVIVSA
+37 VAFFSIIVSA
-47 GAAVIGTVFIQR
+47 GAAVVGTLFIQR

-69 KATNPNFTPLLHV
+69 KVSNPDFTPLFH
-82 VILMGAIYL
+82 VILLMGGIYV
-91 LGVLGT
+91 LGVIGT
-97 LAYSQI
+97 LLYSQI
-103 MIMTGQKLQKRVR
+103 MIMTGQKLQKRIR

-124 KLPLSYFDSNDYGD
+124 KLPLRYFDSNDYGD

-153 VEQSF
+153 IEQSF
-158 PMFINAIFNIVFTLT
+158 PAFINAIFNVTFTLT
-173 AMIALSPFLTLISLV
+173 AMIALSPFLTVISLLV
-188 IFALSIFVVRTLSSK
+188 FALSIFVVRFLSGK
-203 SSQYFRLQQKS
+203 SSQFFRLQQKS

-244 FDLRNE
+244 FDLRNK

-296 TLGEIA
+296 TLDEIA

-355 SEDTQHHL
+355 SEDAQHYL

-506 NADSFIRNLPKGY
+506 NADSFIRDLPKGY